1 MRLLLFRHG
10 PPEDPDPTRWPDD
23 LDRPLSDAGARETA
37 RACAGLSLLMP
48 EAGRIATSVALRAS
62 ATAEA
67 LRASL
72 HHAPELE
79 VWAELS
85 PGAEATALL
94 VRIALS
100 NSPSGPLVLV
110 GHAPT
115 LPQLAAL
122 ALPDSGDLPFPLGRA
137 AAALI
142 DFPGPVAPGRALPLW
157 AYSREELIDYGEAH
171 GAARKGAAPTSRS

>member
-1 MRLLLFRHG
+1 MRG
-10 PPEDPDPTRWPDD
+10 PLAADARSRAHRDERRPEGECHRRGTSRLAPPRPRARG
-23 LDRPLSDAGARETA
+23 LGGALPRGGGDR
-37 RACAGLSLLMP
+37 
-48 EAGRIATSVALRAS
+48 
-62 ATAEA
+62 
-67 LRASL
+67 
-72 HHAPELE
+72 AP
-79 VWAELS
+79 
-85 PGAEATALL
+85 G
-94 VRIALS
+94 RIALS